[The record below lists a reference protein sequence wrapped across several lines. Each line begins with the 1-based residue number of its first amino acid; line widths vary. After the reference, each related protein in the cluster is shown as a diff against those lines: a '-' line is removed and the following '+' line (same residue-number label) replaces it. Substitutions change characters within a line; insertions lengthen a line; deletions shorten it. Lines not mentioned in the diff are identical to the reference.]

1 MTSAPVTLTVIAD
14 IVPPAVQRAA
24 SLGTTNV
31 VIVFTKPVEAASATN
46 SANYVFTNGL
56 PVTAASLSTDT
67 VTVTLTTAPLVYGS
81 NYCLVINHVRDRAS
95 TPNTIATNTLV
106 RFTAMPYA
114 DLDIGNP
121 PFGSTVTLA
130 GTNGLDVSA
139 SGSDIGGTSDQFA
152 YNYQLQSGNF
162 DVCTRLAGLSPADTW
177 AKAGWMARETLDSG
191 RPFRRHP
198 GHPGHE
204 RLLLRMARPRLLD
217 GQFRRRLPGQLPQYL
232 AAPAALRQHL

>member
-81 NYCLVINHVRDRAS
+81 NYCLVINNVRDRAS
-95 TPNTIATNTLV
+95 TPIPL
-106 RFTAMPYA
+106 
-114 DLDIGNP
+114 P
-121 PFGSTVTLA
+121 PTRWSALRPCPTPTST
-130 GTNGLDVSA
+130 SA
-139 SGSDIGGTSDQFA
+139 
-152 YNYQLQSGNF
+152 
-162 DVCTRLAGLSPADTW
+162 TRLS
-177 AKAGWMARETLDSG
+177 
-191 RPFRRHP
+191 
-198 GHPGHE
+198 
-204 RLLLRMARPRLLD
+204 ARPSR
-217 GQFRRRLPGQLPQYL
+217 
-232 AAPAALRQHL
+232 